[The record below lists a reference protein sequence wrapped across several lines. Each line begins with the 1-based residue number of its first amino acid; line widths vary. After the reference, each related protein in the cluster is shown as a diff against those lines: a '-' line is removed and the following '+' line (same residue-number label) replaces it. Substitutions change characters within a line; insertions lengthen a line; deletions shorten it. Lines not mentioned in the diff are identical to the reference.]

1 MTDYYVKKYPELK
14 EVVDKH
20 NLKFDLDC
28 WGMGVIVF
36 YEGEEIGYW
45 FQSLN
50 GISMQYTIGLGLH
63 NDFHEN
69 YTLLSEGIDYR
80 INTSFNQMKS

>member
-1 MTDYYVKKYPELK
+1 MSKKHPELK

-20 NLKFDLDC
+20 NLKFDLDN

-50 GISMQYTIGLGLH
+50 GINMQYTIEFGLH

-69 YTLLSEGIDYR
+69 FILLSEGVDCR
-80 INTSFNQMKS
+80 INTYLTK

>member
-1 MTDYYVKKYPELK
+1 MTEYFVKKHPELK
-14 EVVDKH
+14 EVIDKH
-20 NLKFDLDC
+20 NLKFDLDN

-50 GISMQYTIGLGLH
+50 GISMQYTIGFGLH

-69 YTLLSEGIDYR
+69 FTLLSEGIDCR
-80 INTSFNQMKS
+80 INTYLTK